1 MSKKIFLTENQFN
14 ILKKY
19 LAEKITYSDIT
30 TEAET
35 ADKNPSEKQKK
46 AGNYAM
52 GHINIRGFKITIENA
67 KGSYRRYKDENGKE
81 GKNKM
86 KNHYGYFSN
95 TKGKDGDHIDVFI
108 GNYLDFDKIYV
119 VDQNNTDGEFDESK
133 VMLGF
138 KTKEAAKKAY
148 ISNYDEDWKGFRC
161 ITGVNI
167 ETFKKWLYDG
177 HKQRKP
183 FAEYVEVIKKKI
195 NESKDFFEEHGIKE
209 TKCGVGFSE
218 KEQKWYGWSH
228 RARYGF
234 GIGSKCKKGDVHYKG
249 KEWTAK
255 TLDDAKRMAEDFAEA
270 VS

>member
-1 MSKKIFLTENQFN
+1 MAKIILTESQYQRLLLEMHADMQKINAE
-14 ILKKY
+14 
-19 LAEKITYSDIT
+19 AEK
-30 TEAET
+30 
-35 ADKNPSEKQKK
+35 ADKNPTEKQKE
-46 AGNYAM
+46 AGNYSM
-52 GHINIRGFKITIENA
+52 GHVTIRGFKISIENA
-67 KGSYRRYKDENGKE
+67 KGSKRYWKDENGKL
-81 GKNKM
+81 KYTVM
-86 KNHYGYFSN
+86 RNHYGYFSN
-95 TKGKDGDHIDVFI
+95 SEGHDGDHIDVFI
-108 GNYLDFDKIYV
+108 GSYLDFDKIFV
-119 VDQNNTDGEFDESK
+119 VDQKNDEGEFDESK

-138 KTKEAAKKAY
+138 KNKEQAKKAY
-148 ISNYDEDWKGFRC
+148 LSNYDEDWKGFRC

-183 FAEYVEVIKKKI
+183 FAEYVEIIKKKI
-195 NESKDFFEEHGIKE
+195 NESKDFFEEHGIEE

-255 TLDDAKRMAEDFAEA
+255 TLDDAKKMAEDFAEA